1 MSDYKLAIKI
11 AGQLDSSLSA
21 AVNQAQGMLNSL
33 NGGKGKGIG
42 QTVFG
47 GLASGAKMLA
57 KSSAASLGMIG
68 AGAIK
73 VAKEATDVGMDF
85 ESAMTDLA
93 GTAGIEKT
101 SAEFAQLEA
110 AARNVGATTNKSAT
124 ESAEALKYMALAGWS
139 TNDSVAAL
147 DDMVKLS
154 SATNT
159 DLATTSDLVTDSMG
173 ALGLGMQD
181 YAGYMDMV
189 ARADSA
195 ANYSGQEFMEAMIGA
210 GGAARMLGI
219 DVTELG
225 TAAGILAN
233 NGTKG
238 SEAGTKLNS
247 IFARLA
253 GQTKPVQEAL
263 ADLGTTITDDSGNF
277 LSMEEMMGNIKTG
290 LEGIAD
296 ESERARIMK
305 DLFGT
310 HNLSEAQY
318 LLDSIGQGG
327 DWESLYNNLDN
338 AKNGVDEFGN
348 SFDTLEQRYKT
359 ATDNLR
365 GDLDIMKSAA
375 ADFGIEIYDAIVG
388 SDGNGLRGAVQA
400 VTEIIG
406 QLKEAFNTEG
416 MSGFA
421 TEIGNVIGDISAAIS
436 TNGGQALKDAQQFAS
451 DLINSLGSES
461 NATKIGAAGA
471 TIISGL
477 AEGFLTYTGDFGV
490 AAGNIMLN
498 LTKALGEEDV
508 GARIGEAAG
517 TMVTKLGDWFQ
528 ENKDEIGPAA
538 GKLLT
543 SLATGIADNADELLV
558 GGINIVEGLAEGV
571 VQAGFILISHA
582 PEIVYDLAMGV
593 LEGID
598 ALFDAGLVLG
608 MALLD
613 GIKGIG
619 NSIKEWWSN
628 MWDMSQLDLAP
639 DVSGYFVEHTEEIN
653 AAVQELAASNSSWQ
667 DLTDTSKAYFEQLAN
682 GSITL
687 QQAESDL
694 ANYSE
699 AVGMSFEDASGNMQT
714 FMSGAELETA
724 LYTYKTLV
732 AEASE
737 AAMAANEEASASVQE
752 TSAEMAQGISTETQ
766 ALVDS
771 IKQSGDGM
779 SDTAS
784 TMASEFENL
793 KNEVSSSASEMKE
806 AVDLNLAD
814 SMGADAMGT
823 LLESANAGTI
833 NEVSAQINTAMQS
846 IQTSVA
852 TAALAVSASFAG
864 MAVAVGVSNAAAVLS
879 CTLTA
884 SGITSAF
891 SSIDL
896 GSIAHNMMAG
906 LTSGIIAGG
915 QAAIAA
921 AQNVASQVASIMAS
935 ALQVHSPSRVTYE
948 IGSYVGAGLENALYD
963 SQPGVESA
971 SAALAGSV
979 VSGQSDTLSSPLRA
993 LDNAGGSMAGGQA
1006 GNGSESSGGIVFS
1019 PQITIT
1025 GNATQTDVQNALAWS
1040 MTEFEKMYD
1049 RLMKDRRRTA
1059 FA

>member
-11 AGQLDSSLSA
+11 AGQLDSSLTS
-21 AVNQAQGMLNSL
+21 AVNQAQSLLGNLNDKA
-33 NGGKGKGIG
+33 GKPILK
-42 QTVFG
+42 
-47 GLASGAKMLA
+47 GLASGAKTLA

-93 GTAGIEKT
+93 GTAGITKT
-101 SAEFAQLEA
+101 SAEFAQLES

-139 TNDSVAAL
+139 TSESVMAL

-154 SATNT
+154 SATNK
-159 DLATTSDLVTDSMG
+159 DLAMTSDLVTDSMG
-173 ALGLGMQD
+173 ALGLSMKD
-181 YAGYMDMV
+181 YGGYMDMV

-195 ANYSGQEFMEAMIGA
+195 ANYSSQEFMEAMIGA

-247 IFARLA
+247 IFARMA

-263 ADLGTTITDDSGNF
+263 ADLGTTITDDAGNF
-277 LSMEEMMGNIKTG
+277 LSMEEMFGNIKTG

-318 LLDSIGQGG
+318 LLDSIGEGG
-327 DWESLYNNLDN
+327 SWDSLFDNLEN

-359 ATDNLR
+359 ATDNLQ

-388 SDGNGLRGAVQA
+388 SEGAGLRGAVQE

-406 QLKEAFNTEG
+406 RLKEAFSTEG

-421 TEIGNVIGDISAAIS
+421 TELGNVIGDISSTIS

-451 DLINSLGSES
+451 DLIDSLGSET
-461 NATKIGAAGA
+461 NAAKIGEAGA
-471 TIISGL
+471 TIIGGL
-477 AEGFLTYTGDFGV
+477 ADGFLTYTGDFGV

-598 ALFDAGLVLG
+598 ALFDAGLALG

-639 DVSGYFVEHTEEIN
+639 DVSGYFVEHTAEIN

-752 TSAEMAQGISTETQ
+752 TSAEMAQGISAETQ

-833 NEVSAQINTAMQS
+833 NEVAAQINTAMQS

-864 MAVAVGVSNAAAVLS
+864 MALAVGVSNAAVLLS
-879 CTLTA
+879 CNLTA
-884 SGITSAF
+884 AGITSAF
-891 SSIDL
+891 ASVNLS
-896 GSIAHNMMAG
+896 GIAANMMAG
-906 LTSGIIAGG
+906 LTQGIIAGG
-915 QAAIAA
+915 QQALAAARSIASQIAA
-921 AQNVASQVASIMAS
+921 VMSS
-935 ALQVHSPSRVTYE
+935 ALSIHSPSRVTYE

-979 VSGQSDTLSSPLRA
+979 VGGQTDTLSGTFGAVSSVGSA
-993 LDNAGGSMAGGQA
+993 ITGASAAGG
-1006 GNGSESSGGIVFS
+1006 ESSGGNITYS
-1019 PQITIT
+1019 PQITIA
-1025 GNATQTDVQNALAWS
+1025 GNASQQDVQNALSWG
-1040 MTEFEKMYD
+1040 MGEFEKMYD